1 MLTMTS
7 LYRRILGPAF
17 DTLPPALQQF
27 HDVETEWKG
36 HARFRITR
44 GRGWLRNL
52 AASAGDLPRAGE
64 DVPLKLRVVRERDG
78 ERWIREF
85 GGKRMES
92 VQRHWNGLMVE
103 TVGTVTLGFQLVA
116 EPPAL
121 RLVPVRV
128 WILGVPWFAALGP
141 HVSAVEIGRDDG
153 CAIVVRA
160 EAPLLGL
167 LVQYEG
173 LVMAE

>member
-1 MLTMTS
+1 MPS

-17 DTLPPALQQF
+17 DTLPPTLQQF
-27 HDVETEWKG
+27 HDVETEWTG

-44 GRGWLRNL
+44 GEGWLRNL
-52 AASAGDLPRAGE
+52 AAGAGSLPRVGE
-64 DVPLKLRVVRERDG
+64 DVPLKLRIVREGDS

-92 VQRHWNGLMVE
+92 VQRHWNGLMIE
-103 TVGTVTLGFQLVA
+103 KVGTVTLGFRLVV

-121 RLVPVRV
+121 KLVLARV
-128 WILGVPWFAALGP
+128 WILGVPWFVALGP
-141 HVSAVEIGRDDG
+141 HVSAVEVGRDDG